1 MILWESFE
9 DALKEHR
16 VAAQKKIN
24 ANLPQHP
31 KLPPQFHRYTAST
44 VSTMD
49 VVA

>member
-1 MILWESFE
+1 ML
-9 DALKEHR
+9 LKSTEL
-16 VAAQKKIN
+16 QPKKKIN